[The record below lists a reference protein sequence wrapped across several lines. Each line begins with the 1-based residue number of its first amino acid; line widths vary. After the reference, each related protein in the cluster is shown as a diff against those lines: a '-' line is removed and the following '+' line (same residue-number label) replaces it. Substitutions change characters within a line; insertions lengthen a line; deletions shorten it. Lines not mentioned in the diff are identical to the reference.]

1 MPHQPASTALDH
13 IKVLDLTRV
22 RSGPTCV
29 RQLADWGA
37 DVIKIEMP
45 ASLEAD
51 GALGAGRA
59 TADFQNLHRNK
70 RSLTLNLKDDDE
82 FLQRYLACLRQTVV
96 VDINDFEIVERRARF
111 GKLLVGLKS
120 AIWKLLR
127 FYTFRLWSQQNQV
140 NTMLLAALDVTENR
154 FRDRILKLEARI
166 AELEQAAAPPTDGS
180 ADADA

>member
-1 MPHQPASTALDH
+1 MNDAAIRIEAPGLDVEQ
-13 IKVLDLTRV
+13 IVAELR
-22 RSGPTCV
+22 RSV
-29 RQLADWGA
+29 DE
-37 DVIKIEMP
+37 K
-45 ASLEAD
+45 
-51 GALGAGRA
+51 RA
-59 TADFQNLHRNK
+59 RGVYDDPDIARAERHNL
-70 RSLTLNLKDDDE
+70 LNLKDDDE